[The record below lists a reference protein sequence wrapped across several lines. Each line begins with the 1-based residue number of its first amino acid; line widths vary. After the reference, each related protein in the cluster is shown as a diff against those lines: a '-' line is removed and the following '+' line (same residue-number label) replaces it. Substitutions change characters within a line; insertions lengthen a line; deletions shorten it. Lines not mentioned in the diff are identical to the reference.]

1 MVLYEN
7 PIKLYYDIGRI
18 VKMIFDFEPVILE
31 QGANPLY
38 LDAEN
43 TNANEVVSYHGH
55 RNWKSDDDDQEDD
68 DEIVYKK
75 KSEKDSDYSNTIA
88 AVASAGIALKS

>member
-43 TNANEVVSYHGH
+43 TNANEVVTTY
-55 RNWKSDDDDQEDD
+55 
-68 DEIVYKK
+68 
-75 KSEKDSDYSNTIA
+75 
-88 AVASAGIALKS
+88 